1 MNKPWKEEA
10 HGNQHRDSGY
20 QGMNVLQISE
30 ARFVS
35 LGTVKTQI
43 HSILQIF
50 GMKSMNDVVKQLK
63 LSRFDYI
70 VETMRQGS

>member
-1 MNKPWKEEA
+1 
-10 HGNQHRDSGY
+10 
-20 QGMNVLQISE
+20 MNVLQISE

-70 VETMRQGS
+70 VETIRQGS